1 MDHVDKG
8 RMVIALVSIAAL
20 MAAIAILGQSD
31 KTSKPMNINGDQLG
45 MEHSESLDHY
55 VSRSR
60 ESLSD
65 FEGKAFALA
74 TFRGHFSVAEI
85 GSVLEK
91 AGIERVNAVISG
103 GATAIELPEPIQ
115 GVNRASVLTQQIVMR
130 GADEDDI
137 RSVVVYDNVKAL
149 QKLQEDPKILT
160 VEALPPD
167 AAWGRIGIRPVN
179 L

>member
-1 MDHVDKG
+1 MDQVDKG

-20 MAAIAILGQSD
+20 MVVIAILGQSD

-45 MEHSESLDHY
+45 MENSESLDHY

-65 FEGKAFALA
+65 FEGKAFALV
-74 TFRGHFSVAEI
+74 TFRGHFSVADI

-91 AGIERVNAVISG
+91 AGIERVNAVVTG
-103 GATAIELPEPIQ
+103 GATAIELPEPAQ

-137 RSVVVYDNVKAL
+137 RSVVVYDNVKPL
-149 QKLQEDPKILT
+149 QKLQEESKVLA